1 MRSTARTPRPLS
13 PARSRRT
20 PVRGAVV
27 LVTGAAS
34 GIGALVAVQAAHRGA
49 RAVVLWD
56 LDLPAAQDV
65 ATRVQAAGATC
76 LAQRV
81 DLRDVREVEAAG
93 RVVLE
98 RLGRVDVLVNSAG
111 VVTGRRFEDLSEE
124 DVVRTF
130 DVNVLA
136 LYRVVRCFLPGMR
149 TRDRGCVVTIAS
161 AAGLVGVA
169 RQTDYS
175 ASKFAAVGFMES
187 LRSELRRSGSHVRT
201 LVVAPYY
208 VSTGMFA
215 GVRTRV
221 PLLLPVLEPGRVASQ
236 VLDSVERGDARR
248 ILPWFANAVLLVK
261 ALPVPV
267 ADAVTD
273 LFGIATTMDT
283 FTGRSG
289 H

>member
-1 MRSTARTPRPLS
+1 MRSTARTPRLS

-81 DLRDVREVEAAG
+81 DLRDAQEVEAAG

-124 DVVRTF
+124 DVARTF
-130 DVNVLA
+130 DVNILA

-221 PLLLPVLEPGRVASQ
+221 PLLLPVLEPERVASQ

-273 LFGIATTMDT
+273 LFGISTTMDT

>member
-1 MRSTARTPRPLS
+1 MRSTARTPRLS

-76 LAQRV
+76 LAQRGG
-81 DLRDVREVEAAG
+81 LRDAQEVEAAG

-124 DVVRTF
+124 DVARTF

-221 PLLLPVLEPGRVASQ
+221 PLLLPVLEPERVASQ

-273 LFGIATTMDT
+273 LFGISTTMDT
-283 FTGRSG
+283 FTGRPG

>member
-81 DLRDVREVEAAG
+81 DLRDAQEVEAAG

-124 DVVRTF
+124 DVARTF
-130 DVNVLA
+130 DVNILA

-221 PLLLPVLEPGRVASQ
+221 PLLLPVLEPERVASQ

-267 ADAVTD
+267 ADAITD
-273 LFGIATTMDT
+273 LFGISTTMDT

>member
-221 PLLLPVLEPGRVASQ
+221 PLLLPVLEPERVASQ

-273 LFGIATTMDT
+273 LFGISTTMDT

>member
-1 MRSTARTPRPLS
+1 MRSTARTSRPLS

-56 LDLPAAQDV
+56 RDLPAAQDV

-81 DLRDVREVEAAG
+81 DLRDAQEVEAAG

-124 DVVRTF
+124 DVARTF
-130 DVNVLA
+130 DVNILA

-273 LFGIATTMDT
+273 LFGISTTMDT
-283 FTGRSG
+283 FTGRPG

>member
-65 ATRVQAAGATC
+65 ATRVEATGATC

-81 DLRDVREVEAAG
+81 DLRDAQEVEAAG

-124 DVVRTF
+124 DVARTF

-221 PLLLPVLEPGRVASQ
+221 PLLLPVLEPERVASQ

-273 LFGIATTMDT
+273 LFGISTTMDT

>member
-81 DLRDVREVEAAG
+81 DLRDAQEVEAAG

-124 DVVRTF
+124 DVARTF

-267 ADAVTD
+267 ADAITD
-273 LFGIATTMDT
+273 LFGISTTMDT
-283 FTGRSG
+283 FTGRPG

>member
-1 MRSTARTPRPLS
+1 MRSTARTRPLS

-81 DLRDVREVEAAG
+81 DLRDAREVEAAG

-221 PLLLPVLEPGRVASQ
+221 PLLLPVLEPERVASQ

-248 ILPWFANAVLLVK
+248 ILP
-261 ALPVPV
+261 
-267 ADAVTD
+267 
-273 LFGIATTMDT
+273 
-283 FTGRSG
+283 
-289 H
+289 

>member
-1 MRSTARTPRPLS
+1 MRSTARTPRLS

-81 DLRDVREVEAAG
+81 DLRDAQEVEAAG

-124 DVVRTF
+124 DVARTF

-221 PLLLPVLEPGRVASQ
+221 PLLLPVLEPERVASQ

-267 ADAVTD
+267 ADAITD
-273 LFGIATTMDT
+273 LFGISTTMDT
-283 FTGRSG
+283 FTGRPG

>member
-1 MRSTARTPRPLS
+1 M
-13 PARSRRT
+13 
-20 PVRGAVV
+20 
-27 LVTGAAS
+27 
-34 GIGALVAVQAAHRGA
+34 
-49 RAVVLWD
+49 
-56 LDLPAAQDV
+56 
-65 ATRVQAAGATC
+65 
-76 LAQRV
+76 
-81 DLRDVREVEAAG
+81 
-93 RVVLE
+93 VLE
-98 RLGRVDVLVNSAG
+98 HLGRVDVLVNSAG

-124 DVVRTF
+124 DVARTF

-221 PLLLPVLEPGRVASQ
+221 PLLLPVLEPVRVASQ

-273 LFGIATTMDT
+273 LFGISTTMDT

>member
-1 MRSTARTPRPLS
+1 MRSTARTPRLS

-56 LDLPAAQDV
+56 RDLPAAQDV

-81 DLRDVREVEAAG
+81 DLRDAQEVEAAG

-124 DVVRTF
+124 DVARTF

-221 PLLLPVLEPGRVASQ
+221 PLLLPVLEPERVASQ

-267 ADAVTD
+267 ADAITD
-273 LFGIATTMDT
+273 LFGISTTMDT
-283 FTGRSG
+283 FTGRPG

>member
-1 MRSTARTPRPLS
+1 MRSTARTPRLS

-81 DLRDVREVEAAG
+81 DLRDAQEVEAAG

-124 DVVRTF
+124 DVARTF

-273 LFGIATTMDT
+273 LFGISTTMDT

>member
-81 DLRDVREVEAAG
+81 DLRDAQEVEAAG

-124 DVVRTF
+124 DVARTF
-130 DVNVLA
+130 DVNILA

-221 PLLLPVLEPGRVASQ
+221 PLLLPVLEPERVASQ

-273 LFGIATTMDT
+273 LFGISTTMDT

>member
-1 MRSTARTPRPLS
+1 MRSTARTPRLS

-81 DLRDVREVEAAG
+81 DLRDAREVEAAG

-124 DVVRTF
+124 DVARTF

-221 PLLLPVLEPGRVASQ
+221 PLLLPVLEPERVASQ

-273 LFGIATTMDT
+273 LFGISTTMDT
-283 FTGRSG
+283 FTGRSR

>member
-1 MRSTARTPRPLS
+1 MRSTARTPRLS

-81 DLRDVREVEAAG
+81 DLRDAQEVEAAG

-124 DVVRTF
+124 DVARTF
-130 DVNVLA
+130 DVNILA

-221 PLLLPVLEPGRVASQ
+221 PLLLPVLEPERVASQ

-267 ADAVTD
+267 ADAITD
-273 LFGIATTMDT
+273 LFGISTTMDT
-283 FTGRSG
+283 FTGRPG

>member
-81 DLRDVREVEAAG
+81 DLRDAQEVEAAG

-273 LFGIATTMDT
+273 LFGISTTMDT

>member
-1 MRSTARTPRPLS
+1 MISTARTPRLS

-81 DLRDVREVEAAG
+81 DLRDAQEVEAAG

-124 DVVRTF
+124 DVARTF

-221 PLLLPVLEPGRVASQ
+221 PLLLPVLEPERVASQ

-273 LFGIATTMDT
+273 LFGISTTMDT
-283 FTGRSG
+283 FTGRPG

>member
-81 DLRDVREVEAAG
+81 DLRDAQEVEAAG

-124 DVVRTF
+124 DVARTF
-130 DVNVLA
+130 DVNILA

-267 ADAVTD
+267 ADAITD
-273 LFGIATTMDT
+273 LFGISTTMDT
-283 FTGRSG
+283 FTGRPG

>member
-124 DVVRTF
+124 DVARTF

-273 LFGIATTMDT
+273 LFGISTTMDT
-283 FTGRSG
+283 FTGRPG

>member
-1 MRSTARTPRPLS
+1 MRSTARTPRLS

-124 DVVRTF
+124 DVARTF

-221 PLLLPVLEPGRVASQ
+221 PLLLPVLEPERVASQ

-273 LFGIATTMDT
+273 LFGISTTMDT

>member
-1 MRSTARTPRPLS
+1 MRSRARTPRPPS

-56 LDLPAAQDV
+56 RDLPAAQDV

-81 DLRDVREVEAAG
+81 DLRDAQEVEAAG

-124 DVVRTF
+124 DVARTF

-221 PLLLPVLEPGRVASQ
+221 PLLLPVLEPERVASQ

-267 ADAVTD
+267 ADAITD
-273 LFGIATTMDT
+273 LFGISTTMDT
-283 FTGRSG
+283 FTGRPG

>member
-1 MRSTARTPRPLS
+1 MRSTARTPRLS

-81 DLRDVREVEAAG
+81 DLRDAQEVEAAG

-124 DVVRTF
+124 DVARTF

-221 PLLLPVLEPGRVASQ
+221 PLLLPVLEPERVASQ

-267 ADAVTD
+267 ADAITD
-273 LFGIATTMDT
+273 LFGISTTMDT

>member
-13 PARSRRT
+13 PARSHRT

-81 DLRDVREVEAAG
+81 DLRDAQEVEAAG

-124 DVVRTF
+124 DVARTF

-221 PLLLPVLEPGRVASQ
+221 PLLLPVLEPERVASQ

-273 LFGIATTMDT
+273 LFGISTTMDT
-283 FTGRSG
+283 FTGRPG

>member
-1 MRSTARTPRPLS
+1 MRSTARTPRLS

-56 LDLPAAQDV
+56 RDLPAAQDV
-65 ATRVQAAGATC
+65 ATRVQAAGATY

-81 DLRDVREVEAAG
+81 DLRDAQEVEAAG

-124 DVVRTF
+124 DVARTF
-130 DVNVLA
+130 DVNILA

-221 PLLLPVLEPGRVASQ
+221 PLLLPVLEPERVASQ

-267 ADAVTD
+267 ADAITD
-273 LFGIATTMDT
+273 LFGISTTMDT
-283 FTGRSG
+283 FTGRPG

>member
-1 MRSTARTPRPLS
+1 MRSTARTPRLS

-56 LDLPAAQDV
+56 RDLPAAQDV

-81 DLRDVREVEAAG
+81 DLRDAQEVEAAG

-124 DVVRTF
+124 DVARTF
-130 DVNVLA
+130 DVNILA

-221 PLLLPVLEPGRVASQ
+221 PLLLPVLEPERVASQ

-267 ADAVTD
+267 ADAITD
-273 LFGIATTMDT
+273 LFGISTTMDT
-283 FTGRSG
+283 FTGRPG

>member
-1 MRSTARTPRPLS
+1 MRSTARTRPLS

-81 DLRDVREVEAAG
+81 DLRDAQEVEAAG

-124 DVVRTF
+124 DVARTF

-221 PLLLPVLEPGRVASQ
+221 PLLLPVLEPERVASQ

-273 LFGIATTMDT
+273 LFGISTTMDT

>member
-81 DLRDVREVEAAG
+81 DLRDAQEVEAAG

-124 DVVRTF
+124 DVARTF

-221 PLLLPVLEPGRVASQ
+221 PLLLPVLEPERVASQ

-273 LFGIATTMDT
+273 LFGISTTMDT

>member
-81 DLRDVREVEAAG
+81 DLRDAQEVEAAG

-111 VVTGRRFEDLSEE
+111 VVTGRSFEDLSEE
-124 DVVRTF
+124 DVARTF

-221 PLLLPVLEPGRVASQ
+221 PLLLPVLEPERVASQ

-273 LFGIATTMDT
+273 LFGISTTMDT

>member
-1 MRSTARTPRPLS
+1 MRSTARTPRLS

-65 ATRVQAAGATC
+65 ATRVEAAGATC

-81 DLRDVREVEAAG
+81 DLRDAQEVEAAG

-98 RLGRVDVLVNSAG
+98 RLGRVDVLVTSAG

-124 DVVRTF
+124 DVARTF

-221 PLLLPVLEPGRVASQ
+221 PLLLPVLEPERVASQ

-273 LFGIATTMDT
+273 LFGISTTMDT
-283 FTGRSG
+283 FTGRPG

>member
-56 LDLPAAQDV
+56 RDLPAAQDV

-81 DLRDVREVEAAG
+81 DLRDAREVEAAG

-124 DVVRTF
+124 DVARTF

-221 PLLLPVLEPGRVASQ
+221 PLLLPVLEPERVASQ

-273 LFGIATTMDT
+273 LFGISTTMDT
-283 FTGRSG
+283 FTGRPG

>member
-1 MRSTARTPRPLS
+1 MRSTARTPRLS

-65 ATRVQAAGATC
+65 ATRVQAAGATY

-81 DLRDVREVEAAG
+81 DLRDAQEVEAAG

-124 DVVRTF
+124 DVARTF

-221 PLLLPVLEPGRVASQ
+221 PLLLPVLEPERVASQ

-267 ADAVTD
+267 ADAITD
-273 LFGIATTMDT
+273 LFGISTTMDT